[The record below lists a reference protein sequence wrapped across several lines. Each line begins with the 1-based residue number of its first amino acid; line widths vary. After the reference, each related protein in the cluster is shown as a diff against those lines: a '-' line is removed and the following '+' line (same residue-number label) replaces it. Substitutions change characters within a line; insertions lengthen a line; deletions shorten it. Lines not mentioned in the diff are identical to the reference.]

1 MIAVND
7 YYQNPVFWFSSKQLI
22 EALEAIKGMK
32 ENEIDVIKEKIKQF
46 EQKRRSHEVWYQ
58 SLSPV
63 RKFFAGRPPVHHQA
77 VEYLVNV
84 KERFQLIEQINRK
97 IAEINRLIEK
107 IQEETEMERIVLA
120 NDIINDLRRWVD
132 QGGITE

>member
-7 YYQNPVFWFSSKQLI
+7 YYQNPVFWLSSKQLV
-22 EALEAIKGMK
+22 EALEAIKEMK
-32 ENEIDVIKEKIKQF
+32 QNEIEIIKEKIKQF

-58 SLSPV
+58 SLPPV

-84 KERFQLIEQINRK
+84 KERFQQIEQINHK
-97 IAEINRLIEK
+97 ISEINRLIQEIYAEPDMEK
-107 IQEETEMERIVLA
+107 MVLA
-120 NDIINDLRRWVD
+120 NDIIDDLKRWME
-132 QGGITE
+132 GGGNE

>member
-7 YYQNPVFWFSSKQLI
+7 YYQNPVFWFSSDQLI
-22 EALEAIKGMK
+22 EALEAIKLGK
-32 ENEIDVIKEKIKQF
+32 QNEIEIIKEKIKQF

-84 KERFQLIEQINRK
+84 KDRFQQIEQINRK
-97 IAEINRLIEK
+97 IAEINVLIQK
-107 IQEETEMERIVLA
+107 IHAESEMEQIVLA
-120 NDIINDLRRWVD
+120 NDIIADLKRWVE

>member
-32 ENEIDVIKEKIKQF
+32 QNEIDIIKEKIKQF

-84 KERFQLIEQINRK
+84 KDRFQQIEQINRK
-97 IAEINRLIEK
+97 LAEINGLIEK
-107 IQEETEMERIVLA
+107 IQEEPEMERIVLA
-120 NDIINDLRRWVD
+120 NDIIDELRRWVD
-132 QGGITE
+132 QGGMTE